1 MLTFKNVSRMLMSLV
16 LVGASPQVY
25 AKSALDEVCKDR
37 YDLAEG
43 IITSRMNGESLPE
56 MLSSFSGILVD
67 IEKSESHND
76 KLTKKVNRYIHDLIL
91 TAYEEPVLSVVELN
105 ERAIKRFSEQV
116 MIDCYRNN
124 GEL

>member
-1 MLTFKNVSRMLMSLV
+1 MFMSLV

-25 AKSALDEVCKDR
+25 AKLTLDEVCKMQYDVAFASISDR
-37 YDLAEG
+37 MDP
-43 IITSRMNGESLPE
+43 SFSLPE
-56 MLSSFSGILVD
+56 ILKEYDILV
-67 IEKSESHND
+67 EKH
-76 KLTKKVNRYIHDLIL
+76 KTKQTYNEKIFKNITLGDYLEWGKTVIL
-91 TAYEEPVLSVVELN
+91 EAYEEPFLHSDGFN